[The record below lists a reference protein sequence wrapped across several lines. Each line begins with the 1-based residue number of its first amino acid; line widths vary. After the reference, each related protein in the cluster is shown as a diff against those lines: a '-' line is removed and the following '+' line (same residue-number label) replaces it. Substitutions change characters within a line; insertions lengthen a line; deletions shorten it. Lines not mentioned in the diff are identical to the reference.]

1 MALRTLR
8 LRLADR
14 PDHDLAFEAT
24 DDEADPWALLNSQ
37 IDNDGLI
44 SLGDRDSCKV
54 VDVLDVVLV
63 EPQPLEGHGY
73 ERGLQDED
81 VATALEENYDSP

>member
-8 LRLADR
+8 VRFADR
-14 PDHDLAFEAT
+14 PDHDLAFEAA
-24 DDEADPWALLNSQ
+24 DDEADPWTLLKSQ
-37 IDNDGLI
+37 IDSEGLI
-44 SLGDRDSCKV
+44 NLGDRDSCKV
-54 VDVLDVVLV
+54 EDVLDVVLV

-81 VATALEENYDSP
+81 VATALEESYDSP